1 MTPRVHT
8 LDAVTASRIAA
19 GEVIERP
26 ASVVK
31 ELLDNALDAGSS
43 RVDID
48 LRNGG
53 RRLIQVTDNG
63 CGMPATD
70 AQLALQRFTTS
81 KIRCLEDLR
90 GLTTLGFR
98 GEALASM
105 TAVAQVDVY
114 TRPAGQPE
122 GALVQ
127 SRGHGE
133 AAIHPA
139 GCPVGTRVCVH
150 HLLPFFGQAHVG
162 YLPGE
167 RLVGLSKIGRVID
180 AHARRLQTQERLT
193 AAVVRTLDSGLVP
206 RGVIALLRAEH
217 TCMTCRGAR
226 KEQGRMLTMASSGIY
241 DSDPAA
247 RREILSLIEGTT
259 GLANDG

>member
-1 MTPRVHT
+1 MDPAMMEAGIRTFLEGVGERFEGDDLEQTPARVARAWCED
-8 LDAVTASRIAA
+8 LVGGYA
-19 GEVIERP
+19 IEP
-26 ASVVK
+26 QTEITWAPVELGLGPVVV
-31 ELLDNALDAGSS
+31 
-43 RVDID
+43 RDI
-48 LRNGG
+48 
-53 RRLIQVTDNG
+53 
-63 CGMPATD
+63 
-70 AQLALQRFTTS
+70 RFTS
-81 KIRCLEDLR
+81 
-90 GLTTLGFR
+90 
-98 GEALASM
+98 
-105 TAVAQVDVY
+105 
-114 TRPAGQPE
+114 
-122 GALVQ
+122 
-127 SRGHGE
+127 
-133 AAIHPA
+133 
-139 GCPVGTRVCVH
+139 VCVH